1 MERKTAAQKV
11 LLSPDVLFCIS
22 NYIDR
27 QDDIFNCLFVNTIW
41 TLVMVRQLWKSP
53 VWKTAGSYQKF
64 IRTLRGRKS
73 RFSYGVMIQRIVFK
87 NFKNHR
93 SYGSIPDF
101 STLDLK
107 LISRK
112 CPNIKHITIANP
124 RHPFS
129 VVNVSAMLCS
139 TPNLISFTV
148 LNCDSEWL
156 HGALRPMRE
165 GLCPKLQHLE
175 ISDWSRNWAFD
186 VLRDVGERCK
196 NIVSLK
202 LYQRVYRTDI
212 ARLIVKS
219 FPNLQTFECRH
230 INFAGLQ
237 GLITGAA
244 KLKSLTSQFEDDI
257 TDEAAESL
265 AFGFAKLES
274 LRIRTIHEIDF
285 PKFSCSLAKHQSCLR
300 HLHLATVHITD
311 ATVEKLA
318 ENCNYLES
326 IEIYMCFQLTDSAI
340 KALAMHRNTH
350 LKHLMIAYNARITD
364 EGMTHIAIH
373 CINLRN
379 FIVMSCTKM
388 TNVAF
393 MNITREC
400 KSLVEF
406 TVRNYPRQT
415 LASIVHTLAT
425 RNKGTLRVFKAYDT
439 GIKTIENTS
448 NHKLNS
454 VALEKLAIRC
464 PQIKSMVL
472 KCRMQESNGSSLV
485 KTLKKFQNLE
495 ELIICPPVRF
505 NKSNIK
511 QLEKHKRLKD
521 VTIINGLTSDA
532 ELFLE
537 ECKNESKGGM
547 YINVVN
553 C

>member
-1 MERKTAAQKV
+1 MERKTAAQKG

-27 QDDIFNCLFVNTIW
+27 QDDTFNYLFVNTTW

-73 RFSYGVMIQRIVFK
+73 RFSYGVMVQRIIFK
-87 NFKNHR
+87 SHR
-93 SYGSIPDF
+93 SYGNIPDY

-124 RHPFS
+124 RQPFS
-129 VVNVSAMLCS
+129 VTNVSAMLS
-139 TPNLISFTV
+139 SAPNLLSFTV
-148 LNCDSEWL
+148 LNCDNEWL
-156 HGALRPMRE
+156 HGALKPMRE

-175 ISDWSRNWAFD
+175 ISDWTRNWAFD

-202 LYQRVYRTDI
+202 LYQRVNRMDV
-212 ARLIVKS
+212 AKMIVKS

-237 GLITGAA
+237 GLITGAV
-244 KLKSLTSQFEDDI
+244 KLRSLTSQFEEDI

-265 AFGFAKLES
+265 AFAFAKLES
-274 LRIRTIHEIDF
+274 LRIRTIHVIDF

-300 HLHLATVHITD
+300 HLHLATVYITD

-318 ENCNYLES
+318 ENCIYLES
-326 IEIYMCFQLTDSAI
+326 IEIYMCFHLTDSAL
-340 KALAMHRNTH
+340 KALAKHRNVH
-350 LKHLMIAYNARITD
+350 LKHLMIAYNPRITD
-364 EGMTHIAIH
+364 EGMTNIATH
-373 CINLRN
+373 CMNLRN
-379 FIVMSCTKM
+379 FIVMSCTKL

-393 MNITREC
+393 INITREC

-406 TVRNYPRQT
+406 TIRNFPRQT

-439 GIKTIENTS
+439 GLKTIDNAT

-464 PQIKSMVL
+464 PQIKSLVL
-472 KCRMQESNGSSLV
+472 KCQIHESDGS
-485 KTLKKFQNLE
+485 KFQNLE
-495 ELIICPPVRF
+495 ELIIYPPVRF

-511 QLEKHKRLKD
+511 QLEKHKRLKE

-532 ELFLE
+532 ELFIE
-537 ECKNESKGGM
+537 ECKNENK
-547 YINVVN
+547 VLA
-553 C
+553 